1 MKSSGKVLLGIV
13 LTILVL
19 SRIGVSLPSFKEY
32 LINNNTHGTSSVFLC
47 DIDGDGENDLV
58 ASVIEDSSVVW
69 FRNEGGTPIQWTKHV
84 IDSAFSTAWG
94 VYAAD
99 IDGDGHTDV
108 LGASGYLGNE
118 VAWWRNSGENPIAWE
133 KHTIRADLPF
143 AHEVYAIDFDS
154 NGWMDVFAAAS
165 YCDRILWWHNN
176 GGNPIT
182 WTEQT
187 IDSTFT
193 GAKSV
198 RVGDIDGDGDNDVV
212 GAAIY
217 NNQIAWWRNE
227 GGNPIS
233 WTKLVIDSSF
243 IGAHRVQIIDL
254 DQDSLPDVLGAA
266 YFGHQ
271 IAWWRNNSGS
281 DITWTKQIIGSPFH
295 YACIASANDL
305 DIDGDMDV
313 LGTSQSGDQLAWW
326 RNDGGSPIVW
336 VKSVIAYLDRIWPLD
351 IGDIDGDGDIDV
363 FAASSHVGTNEVKW
377 WENRLRGDTND
388 DLNIDISDIVYLINY
403 LFRGGPA
410 PYPLRDGDINCDDE
424 VNISDVIYLI
434 NYLFKAGPK
443 PCQ

>member
-1 MKSSGKVLLGIV
+1 MKIKGKVLLGIV
-13 LTILVL
+13 STILVL
-19 SRIGVSLPSFKEY
+19 SRVGFTLPSFNEY
-32 LINNNTHGTSSVFLC
+32 LIDNDTHGTSSVFLC
-47 DIDGDGENDLV
+47 DIDGDGRKDLA

-69 FRNEGGTPIQWTKHV
+69 LRNEDGTPIQWTKHV

-99 IDGDGHTDV
+99 IDGDGYMDV

-118 VAWWRNSGENPIAWE
+118 VAWWRNSGTAPITWE
-133 KHTIRADLPF
+133 KHTIRANLPF
-143 AHEVYAIDFDS
+143 AHEVYATDFDS
-154 NGWMDVFAAAS
+154 DGRMDVFAAAS

-212 GAAIY
+212 GAAIW

-227 GGNPIS
+227 GGNPVT
-233 WTKLVIDSSF
+233 WTKQVIDNIFS
-243 IGAHRVQIIDL
+243 GAHRVQIVDI
-254 DQDSLPDVLGAA
+254 DQDGHPDVLGAA
-266 YFGHQ
+266 YFGNQ
-271 IAWWRNNSGS
+271 IAWWRNSGDS
-281 DITWTKQIIGSPFH
+281 VITWAKQTIGNQF
-295 YACIASANDL
+295 YQACISLAVDL

-313 LGTSQSGDQLAWW
+313 LGTAQSGDQLAWW
-326 RNDGGSPIVW
+326 RNNGGSPIVW
-336 VKSVIAYLDRIWPLD
+336 VKSEISSLDRVWPLD
-351 IGDIDGDGDIDV
+351 VGDLDEDGDIDV

-377 WENRLRGDTND
+377 WENCLRGNTND
-388 DLNIDISDIVYLINY
+388 DQVISVSDVIHLINY

-410 PYPLRDGDINCDDE
+410 PYPLRDGDVDCDGK
-424 VNISDVIYLI
+424 VSVSDVIYLI
-434 NYLFKAGPK
+434 NYLFKEGLK